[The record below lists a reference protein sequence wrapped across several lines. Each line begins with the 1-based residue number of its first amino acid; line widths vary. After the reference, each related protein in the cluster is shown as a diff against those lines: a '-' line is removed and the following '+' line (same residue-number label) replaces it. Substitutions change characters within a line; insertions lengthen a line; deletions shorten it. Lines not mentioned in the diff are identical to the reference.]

1 MKGPSLPA
9 NRRISLHTNFNGYS
23 WAIILLSGLI
33 LSACG
38 SGSGTGSSSGSI
50 NAGGNPSTQ
59 STDNSGSSQ
68 EAISAPVSMA
78 DTLRSCGNEFEPS
91 CDPPDTD
98 FWNGACDTGLL
109 REVHR
114 CDCLLHGPFGGCLIP
129 LFCGSCV
136 NYTRRRPSLNSF
148 SGSWEDWALR
158 NQRESLAKDEPINWV
173 MHLGTHNSFNTVS
186 DGHVPITTGVPV
198 WAIGNIVDAPNQ
210 FYSMTDQMNTGAR
223 ALAIDLH
230 YVDGN
235 ARLCHTGG
243 AAAAGVVCIYPQP
256 LPPVFPGMRYYANGI
271 KEIRNWLR
279 NNPDQIII
287 LDLENYVGCESGCF
301 GDALFG
307 TGPLHEYLGD
317 ITYPSQVDGA
327 PTKQVNGEDVWPS
340 RRDLLAR
347 GKQVVIIDKP
357 VRDPLEFGE
366 ALVIS
371 GGDNKDALAANVQ
384 EYYPS
389 CQSTSP
395 PWTDQDGVVHTAPG
409 PKVALKGQFSAV
421 VEDRTLYGPFTHLGQ
436 LDPGDVAAAAQCN
449 YSVIFLDF
457 FSSTLPILGRDVDLP
472 DFSRQKAAVWSW
484 KENDLGQNGDCAKL
498 EASSGRWVS
507 AACSE
512 EHRFACSLP
521 RSESGSDPGLWRQ
534 LEDDW
539 KVTAGAGPW
548 SAGQEAC
555 SSEYP
560 GYVFSV
566 PVNGYQ
572 NRVLQDIQG
581 SAGDLWLHYTD
592 QEKNGAWEIPK
603 LADIN
608 TPPVADAG
616 PDQTIECGNTVTLDG
631 SGSTD
636 ADGDSLTYTWTG
648 PFGTLTGPVI
658 NAPLG
663 AGTNT
668 IALSVDDGKGG
679 TDTDSV
685 TITLNDTTPPTMTL
699 SLSPN
704 VLWPPNHRMVNVT
717 AEVHVADA
725 CGDDQVLL
733 QLVSIVSNEPENHK
747 VEKDHDKGYGRH
759 GDSDDD
765 AHGSDRDGR
774 YAGRN
779 GPHDHDDDDFKPEKG
794 PDIQEAEFGTGD
806 LEFLLRAERSGKGH
820 GRIYTVT
827 YNATDLAGN
836 TTVKSAEV
844 KVPHDRKHRHNKMT
858 KK

>member
-1 MKGPSLPA
+1 MVRLMNESSRPVYRPINFLTISKGYRSAFL
-9 NRRISLHTNFNGYS
+9 
-23 WAIILLSGLI
+23 LLSVLI

-59 STDNSGSSQ
+59 STDNSGSTQ
-68 EAISAPVSMA
+68 EAVSASVSID
-78 DTLRSCGNEFEPS
+78 DTLRTCGNEFEPS
-91 CDPPDTD
+91 CDPPETD

-114 CDCLLHGPFGGCLIP
+114 CGCFLHGPFGGCLIP
-129 LFCGSCV
+129 QFCGACV

-158 NQRESLAKDEPINWV
+158 NQRENLAKDEPINWV

-198 WAIGNIVDAPNQ
+198 WAIGNVVDAPNH

-256 LPPVFPGMRYYANGI
+256 LTPVFPGMRYYANGI

-287 LDLENYVGCESGCF
+287 LDLENYVGCDNGCF

-317 ITYPSQVDGA
+317 MLYPASDPGTPRDG
-327 PTKQVNGEDVWPS
+327 VGIWPS

-347 GKQVVIIDKP
+347 GQRVVVIDKP

-366 ALVIS
+366 NLVIS
-371 GGDNKDALAANVQ
+371 GGDYKEALAANVQ

-395 PWTDQDGVVHTAPG
+395 PWTDSDGVVHMSPG

-421 VEDRTLYGPFTHLGQ
+421 VEDRTLYGPFTQLGQ

-449 YSVIFLDF
+449 YSIMFMDF
-457 FSSTLPILGRDVDLP
+457 FSSTLPILGRDFDLP

-534 LEDDW
+534 FEDDW
-539 KVTAGAGPW
+539 KVTAAAGPW
-548 SAGQEAC
+548 EAGQEAC

-572 NRVLQDIQG
+572 NRVLQDIRG

-592 QEKNGAWEIPK
+592 QQKDGAWEIPK

-616 PDQTIECGNTVTLDG
+616 PDQVIECGNTVTLDG
-631 SGSTD
+631 TGSTD
-636 ADGDSLTYTWTG
+636 ADGDTLTYTWTG
-648 PFGTLTGPVI
+648 PFGTLTGPVV
-658 NAPLG
+658 NAPLD
-663 AGTNT
+663 AGMHT
-668 IALSVDDGKGG
+668 IALSVNDGKGG

-725 CGDDQVLL
+725 CGDEQVLVEL
-733 QLVSIVSNEPENHK
+733 ISIVSSDPENSRGD
-747 VEKDHDKGYGRH
+747 KDHDKGFRGDDDSDGDGSYFGRH
-759 GDSDDD
+759 DV
-765 AHGSDRDGR
+765 
-774 YAGRN
+774 
-779 GPHDHDDDDFKPEKG
+779 HDHDEDDFKPGRG

-820 GRIYTVT
+820 VRIYTVT
-827 YNATDLAGN
+827 YGATDLAGN

-844 KVPHDRKHRHNKMT
+844 KVPHDRKNHHYSMNDQ
-858 KK
+858 